1 MELLRV
7 QAVLQLLYQ
16 SLHQQIL
23 IYIHDHPP
31 IEIHSKGLGTNQHT
45 KSHYSYPSYWQTN
58 SMTWSNASNYINYI
72 SCAKFVENNIIPCWC
87 RGCDSWLIKARRGPL
102 CASAVTMESLLVQG
116 VGVLIS
122 DFPWVIYLFI
132 NGLPWD
138 SFSNRCTLLSL

>member
-7 QAVLQLLYQ
+7 QAVLQPLHQ

-87 RGCDSWLIKARRGPL
+87 RGCDSWLK
-102 CASAVTMESLLVQG
+102 QG
-116 VGVLIS
+116 VGLCVL
-122 DFPWVIYLFI
+122 
-132 NGLPWD
+132 
-138 SFSNRCTLLSL
+138 RLLRWNPYWCRGWGFWFLIFHELYICLCMGCLGIVSLIAVRY